1 MIYVYLCRQL
11 SNKRPFSP
19 LLLDVRADCQ
29 NSLSPSSVSRPPH
42 GASAAHLQ
50 GQVRGSL
57 TAACHIKTSLTIF
70 DTFTSEKD
78 HESMIQKSFPSDSG
92 NPSFFDLLPAFFCTI
107 RTPSQNQMHSASP
120 QACGRKRLGGGQL
133 HEERGLDIDLVASRT
148 SPPRARTTHS
158 SLQLLTGKQSQ
169 RSMAVRPVYAGP
181 RRFSSKP
188 VQ

>member
-78 HESMIQKSFPSDSG
+78 HESMIQKSFPAVIQEILLFSIFYPHFSAPSG
-92 NPSFFDLLPAFFCTI
+92 RHRKIRCTPH
-107 RTPSQNQMHSASP
+107 RRRHVDEKGWEVDNFT
-120 QACGRKRLGGGQL
+120 KRG
-133 HEERGLDIDLVASRT
+133 A
-148 SPPRARTTHS
+148 
-158 SLQLLTGKQSQ
+158 
-169 RSMAVRPVYAGP
+169 
-181 RRFSSKP
+181 
-188 VQ
+188 